1 MFNVRSRDGGLG
13 FILLAAV
20 WIGGALAQEDYPTRP
35 VRIVV
40 PYAAGGLPDTMT
52 RITTQRLLATMG
64 QPFVVDNKPGAGG
77 ISACEL
83 VAGSPADG
91 YTLLIADV
99 GQTAINPALYSKL
112 PYDPVKDFAPV
123 SIIGISAQFLVTH
136 SAVPANTLPELIA
149 LAKRKPGE
157 LSYGSGGTGSLHHLS
172 MEALKAPLGLDITH
186 VPYKG
191 TAQAVPGLLN
201 GEVALVFSAL
211 PSIAGYIKGGRV
223 KLLAVSTMK
232 RSAQAPEVPTIAEVT
247 GIKDY
252 DYPPEIGVL
261 APAKTSHAIV
271 KRLADEIGKAVRHTD
286 TMSRFATLGI
296 EGIGNTP
303 EEYMRQIRID
313 IAKYAKA
320 VKASGVKLD

>member
-1 MFNVRSRDGGLG
+1 
-13 FILLAAV
+13 V
-20 WIGGALAQEDYPTRP
+20 WIGGALAQDYPTRP

-172 MEALKAPLGLDITH
+172 MEALKAPLGLNITH

-211 PSIAGYIKGGRV
+211 PSIAGYIKAGRV

-232 RSAQAPEVPTIAEVT
+232 RSAQAPDVPTIAEVT

-271 KRLADEIGKAVRHTD
+271 KRLAEEIGKAVRHTD
-286 TMSRFATLGI
+286 TISRFATLGI

-320 VKASGVKLD
+320 VKASGIKLD

>member
-20 WIGGALAQEDYPTRP
+20 WIGGALAQDYPTRP

-211 PSIAGYIKGGRV
+211 PSIAGYIKAGRV

-271 KRLADEIGKAVRHTD
+271 KRLAEEIGKAVRHTD

>member
-1 MFNVRSRDGGLG
+1 MFKVIARYGHLR
-13 FILLAAV
+13 FILLASV
-20 WIGGALAQEDYPTRP
+20 WTGGALAQDYPTRP

-52 RITTQRLLATMG
+52 RIATPRLVATMG
-64 QPFVVDNKPGAGG
+64 QPFVVDNRPGAGG
-77 ISACEL
+77 INACEI
-83 VAGSPADG
+83 VAGSPPDG

-112 PYDPVKDFAPV
+112 SYDPLRDFAPV

-136 SAVPANTLPELIA
+136 SAVPANTLRELIA
-149 LAKRKPGE
+149 LAKTKPGQ

-172 MEALKAPLGLDITH
+172 MEALKAPLGLEITH

-201 GEVALVFSAL
+201 GEVALVCSAL
-211 PSIAGYIKGGRV
+211 PSIAGSIKAGRV
-223 KLLAVSTMK
+223 KLLAVNTLK
-232 RSAQAPEVPTIAEVT
+232 RSAQAPEVPTVAEVT

-261 APAKTSHAIV
+261 APARTSQAIV
-271 KRLADEIGKAVRHTD
+271 KRLSEEIGKAVRHAETVN
-286 TMSRFATLGI
+286 RFAALAI

-303 EEYMRQIRID
+303 EEYMRQIRVD
-313 IAKYAKA
+313 IVKYAKA

>member
-20 WIGGALAQEDYPTRP
+20 WIGGALAQDYPTRP

-211 PSIAGYIKGGRV
+211 PSIAGYIKAGRV

-261 APAKTSHAIV
+261 APAKTSHTIV
-271 KRLADEIGKAVRHTD
+271 KRLAEEIGKAVRHTD

>member
-1 MFNVRSRDGGLG
+1 
-13 FILLAAV
+13 
-20 WIGGALAQEDYPTRP
+20 
-35 VRIVV
+35 
-40 PYAAGGLPDTMT
+40 
-52 RITTQRLLATMG
+52 
-64 QPFVVDNKPGAGG
+64 
-77 ISACEL
+77 
-83 VAGSPADG
+83 
-91 YTLLIADV
+91 
-99 GQTAINPALYSKL
+99 
-112 PYDPVKDFAPV
+112 
-123 SIIGISAQFLVTH
+123 
-136 SAVPANTLPELIA
+136 
-149 LAKRKPGE
+149 
-157 LSYGSGGTGSLHHLS
+157 

-211 PSIAGYIKGGRV
+211 PSIAAYIKAGRV

-232 RSAQAPEVPTIAEVT
+232 RSAQAPDVPTIAEVT

-271 KRLADEIGKAVRHTD
+271 KRLAEEIGKAVRHTD

>member
-20 WIGGALAQEDYPTRP
+20 WIGGALAQDYPTRP

-211 PSIAGYIKGGRV
+211 PSIAAYIKAGRV

-232 RSAQAPEVPTIAEVT
+232 RSAQAPDVPTIAEVT

-271 KRLADEIGKAVRHTD
+271 KRLAEEIGKAVRHTD

>member
-1 MFNVRSRDGGLG
+1 MFNVRSRDG

-20 WIGGALAQEDYPTRP
+20 WIGGALAQDYPTRP

-211 PSIAGYIKGGRV
+211 PSIAAYIKAGRV

-232 RSAQAPEVPTIAEVT
+232 RSAQAPDVPTIAEVT

-271 KRLADEIGKAVRHTD
+271 NRLAEEIGKAVRHTD

>member
-20 WIGGALAQEDYPTRP
+20 WIGGALAQDYPTRP